1 MESSADRRR
10 KRIVEHTIDGFINAQ
25 TAIIFGNTV
34 ERLVNEKIGVQK
46 FRQYIGSKDTSL
58 AITDTWVG
66 EVVLKT
72 TFLEINGEDS
82 TFILNQVSKTLKTH
96 NDLHRANIRIVKA
109 LTRDKPQPQFIS
121 PQYIPRTSVVNNIG

>member
-10 KRIVEHTIDGFINAQ
+10 KRIVEHTIDGFTNAQ

-66 EVVLKT
+66 ETVLKT
-72 TFLEINGEDS
+72 TFLELDEPKAFFVRDQMG
-82 TFILNQVSKTLKTH
+82 KTLKTH
-96 NDLHRANIRIVKA
+96 NDVHKAHLRAVKS
-109 LTRDKPQPQFIS
+109 LTRGKPQPQFI
-121 PQYIPRTSVVNNIG
+121 G